1 MPAATRYAPVA
12 SDRGG
17 FARSLLLTSVFQA
30 LEFGLKG
37 SANRRLGR
45 SLRGIRLA
53 LQHESVPEAIRLIDR
68 AWRTLPDDAEALAP
82 IYGRLLSLEDREH
95 DAALRL
101 LNEVAV
107 RDADVAALTIRAYLR
122 LLRTDDARRHL
133 DLALKECGM
142 APDGLLAQE
151 ASEALRIPD
160 LQIAGWVG
168 LGPTLEFHGELAPG
182 ASAESLQIR
191 LGDEA
196 LTHPVQTLQ
205 RDGRTLFSFH
215 APQMSGESILHVS
228 SGGVELLG
236 SSRRLPLEFGLDGR
250 AYSDGGRICGWAR
263 LGWLPAQPVQ
273 LGFEDEAG
281 HRHRS
286 RTKGVARPGYRWPFR
301 IDARGVGLTGSRL
314 HIAAQLPDGRWQS
327 LPDAPLLL
335 DRALRSEDIERVR
348 LPRWRKQASPVKVVR
363 PHSSRRAAT
372 VDVLIPV
379 YGGGQ
384 ETLACIESALA
395 SVADPGRVIVVDD
408 ATEDAALA
416 AALDELAAAGRIT
429 LLRNE
434 KNLGFVNSVNRVLA
448 MKSTHDIVLLNSDT
462 LVFADWLQRLGA
474 AAYSASRVG
483 TVTPLSNNGSI
494 ASYPREYGASIDPE
508 EAAALDKLAAW
519 THPGASIE
527 APVGVGFC
535 MYLRNDCLRDVGQLD
550 AAVFGKGY
558 GEESDFCLRAR
569 QRGWSHR
576 IAADVFVYHASARS
590 FGGRRA
596 ALLDR
601 SQRLLNLRYP
611 GYDRYIAGFMAQDPL
626 HPLRRR
632 LDERRLASFDGRFVL
647 LVTLALEGGVERFV
661 TERGRQIRAR
671 GLFPLV
677 LKARKPGDASCCEFS
692 TEAIDAP
699 NLRYDIPAE
708 LPELTSLL
716 SSLRIDSIEI
726 QHFLDLDARVID
738 TVRALGV
745 PYEVMI
751 HDYSWIC
758 PRVTLIDGGGRYCG
772 EPAVSVCR
780 SCVRKHGSRLGA
792 PISVPALRARSA
804 VWLGEA
810 RRVMAPSADTAQRL
824 NNYFPA
830 LHIEVQPHTPPAAA
844 PPQQAALPRTKR
856 VRVGLIGAIGGHKG
870 YQVLLECA
878 RDAAAR
884 RLPLEFV
891 VIGYTANDKRLL
903 ETGKVS
909 ITGRYSDI
917 EAPHLLRR
925 ERPDIVFMPS
935 VWPETWCY
943 TLDYAMVAGLPVV
956 SFDLGAIAERLRA
969 AGLGI
974 LLPLDLSSRQI
985 NDHLLGRVAGRQNPS
1000 PYVQMPQSLKRDEA
1014 KMPENR
1020 EKESMK
1026 PSVGDSSPEDGLS
1039 ASVQVLPLPMGLYLF
1054 SVKAAA
1060 AAAERSAGQLSL
1072 PAMHVGLGPGVP
1084 SDQVEFIAGPGS
1096 GGTWLFAYGDVLVV
1110 KVNGSGATLI
1120 LTSVRSSIGEV
1131 LAIEVERLEARSQA
1145 AAQAP
1150 TESAN
1155 ISAKLPA
1162 AASRAAD
1169 ALTPAALRPKS
1180 AGPVD
1185 DTLPLPLQIKTHIR
1199 SRGDVNFSDVP
1210 WAGRVAPGLWIESFS
1225 VQPLKHLGAQHIEY
1239 KALTGTGFE
1248 TPWLSDD
1255 QICGTKGMSVPL
1267 VGFAVRLKPG
1277 SETSSYDCEYSGYYR
1292 SSVVVGPLRNGAPCR
1307 STVANDPLEG
1317 IQIRIV
1323 KRAST
1328 AAANVGTAVGSEP
1341 QRPGAKAPSFGR
1353 YRDAEAVSVNGD
1365 SKPSASAP
1373 KSAKRIKAA
1382 DAVSK
1387 SDRGSRSANR
1397 STNRLS

>member
-1 MPAATRYAPVA
+1 L
-12 SDRGG
+12 DHGLRGD
-17 FARSLLLTSVFQA
+17 
-30 LEFGLKG
+30 
-37 SANRRLGR
+37 ANRPLACC
-45 SLRGIRLA
+45 LQGIRLA
-53 LQHESVPEAIRLIDR
+53 LQHDSVTAAIRLIDR
-68 AWRTLPDDAEALAP
+68 AWRTLPEAAEALAP

-101 LNEVAV
+101 LQQIDV

-122 LLRTDDARRHL
+122 LLRTDDAKRYL
-133 DLALKECGM
+133 DLALMQCSV
-142 APDGLLAQE
+142 APGGLLARE
-151 ASEALRIPD
+151 ASEALQIPD
-160 LQIAGWVG
+160 LQVAGWVG
-168 LGPTLEFHGELAPG
+168 LGPTLEFHGELAAG
-182 ASAESLQIR
+182 AFADSLQIR
-191 LGDEA
+191 VGDEA
-196 LTHPVQTLQ
+196 LPHPSKTVQ
-205 RDGRTLFSFH
+205 RDGRTLFSFQ
-215 APQMSGESILHVS
+215 APQTPGETILHVS
-228 SGGVELLG
+228 SGGVALLG
-236 SSRRLPLEFGLDGR
+236 SPRRLPLDFGLDGR
-250 AYSDGGRICGWAR
+250 ADNDGDRISGWAR
-263 LGWLPAQPVQ
+263 LGWLPAQQVQ
-273 LGFEDEAG
+273 LSFEDEDG

-301 IDARGVGLTGSRL
+301 IDAQDTGLMGSRL
-314 HIAAQLPDGRWQS
+314 HIKAQLPDGRWQS
-327 LPDAPLLL
+327 LPDTPLLL
-335 DRALRSEDIERVR
+335 DRALRFNGLKRVR
-348 LPRWRKQASPVKVVR
+348 LPRWRKHISPVKGLR
-363 PHSSRRAAT
+363 PHSSRRAALI
-372 VDVLIPV
+372 DVLIPV

-395 SVADPGRVIVVDD
+395 SIADLGRVIVVDD
-408 ATEDAALA
+408 ATEDAAIA
-416 AALDELAAAGRIT
+416 AALDELAAAERIT

-448 MKSTHDIVLLNSDT
+448 LQSTHDIVLLNSDT
-462 LVFADWLQRLGA
+462 LVFGDWLQRLGA

-483 TVTPLSNNGSI
+483 TVTPFSNNGSI
-494 ASYPREYGASIDPE
+494 ASYPRKFGSSIDPD

-519 THPGASIE
+519 THPGTSIE

-535 MYLRNDCLRDVGQLD
+535 LYLRNDCLRDVGELD
-550 AAVFGKGY
+550 AAVFGMGY

-590 FGGRRA
+590 FGTRRA

-611 GYDRYIAGFMAQDPL
+611 GYDRYIVDFMAQDPL
-626 HPLRRR
+626 LPLRRR

-661 TERGRQIRAR
+661 AERGRQIRAR

-677 LKARKPGDASCCEFS
+677 LKARKPGDARCCELS

-699 NLRYDIPAE
+699 NLRYEIPAD

-716 SSLRIDSIEI
+716 SCLRIDEVEI

-745 PYEVMI
+745 PYEVMV

-758 PRVTLIDGGGRYCG
+758 PRVTLIDGSGRYCH

-780 SCVRKHGSRLGA
+780 SCVRKNGSRLGET
-792 PISVPALRARSA
+792 ISVPALRARSA

-810 RRVMAPSADTAQRL
+810 RRVLAPSADTAARL

-830 LHIEVQPHTPPAAA
+830 LHIEVRPHTPPV
-844 PPQQAALPRTKR
+844 AALQQRAMLPRAKR

-870 YQVLLECA
+870 YQVLLDCA

-891 VIGYTANDKRLL
+891 VIGYTENDKQLL
-903 ETGKVS
+903 KTGKVF
-909 ITGRYSDI
+909 ITGRYSEI

-925 ERPDIVFMPS
+925 ERPDIVFLPS

-943 TLDYAMVAGLPVV
+943 TLDYAMAAGLPVV

-969 AGLGI
+969 AGVGI

-985 NDHLLGRVAGRQNPS
+985 NNHLLGRVAGRQNP
-1000 PYVQMPQSLKRDEA
+1000 PLYVQTSQSLKRDDA
-1014 KMPENR
+1014 KMPKSR
-1020 EKESMK
+1020 EKKMMK
-1026 PSVGDSSPEDGLS
+1026 PSVGESSQEEGLS
-1039 ASVQVLPLPMGLYLF
+1039 ASVQVLPLPTGLYLF

-1060 AAAERSAGQLSL
+1060 TLAERSAGQLSL

-1096 GGTWLFAYGDVLVV
+1096 AGTWLFAHGDVLVV
-1110 KVNGSGATLI
+1110 KVNGAGATLI

-1131 LAIEVERLEARSQA
+1131 LAIEVERLEARAEA
-1145 AAQAP
+1145 AASVPTERANTSGKLPPAASRTADAQAP
-1150 TESAN
+1150 V
-1155 ISAKLPA
+1155 
-1162 AASRAAD
+1162 
-1169 ALTPAALRPKS
+1169 ALKSKS
-1180 AGPVD
+1180 AGPVEE
-1185 DTLPLPLQIKTHIR
+1185 TLPLQIKTHIR
-1199 SRGDVNFSDVP
+1199 SRGDVNFADVP
-1210 WAGRVAPGLWIESFS
+1210 WAGRVAPGLWIEAFS

-1277 SETSSYDCEYSGYYR
+1277 SETASYDCEYSGYYR

-1323 KRAST
+1323 KRPST
-1328 AAANVGTAVGSEP
+1328 AVANAGATVGIEP
-1341 QRPGAKAPSFGR
+1341 QRAGTKAPSFGR
-1353 YRDAEAVSVNGD
+1353 YRDAEAVPVNGD
-1365 SKPSASAP
+1365 PKSSASAP
-1373 KSAKRIKAA
+1373 KPAKRIKPA
-1382 DAVSK
+1382 DGAGK
-1387 SDRGSRSANR
+1387 SDRSSRSAHR
-1397 STNRLS
+1397 SPNRLS